1 MKILITGGAGF
12 VGSALAINIKSNYPS
27 YEVICL
33 DNLKRKGS
41 ELNLPRLTKI
51 GVIFIHGDIRNKE
64 DFDTLPKVD
73 FVIEASAEPSVLAG
87 LDGTPD
93 YLINTNLVG
102 TINCLNYTKKCGA
115 SFIFLSTSRVY
126 PIKAIEKLNYEEQ
139 ETRFTLTDN
148 QPVRGVSSKGIA
160 EDFPLDGA
168 RSLYGATK
176 LASELMIH
184 EYNEF
189 YGIKTVINRCGV
201 LTGPWQMGKID
212 QGVMVLWVAKH
223 FWQQKLAYIGY
234 GGSGRQTRDMLHVK
248 DLYRLIDYQL
258 HNIDK
263 VNGEILNVGG
273 GVEVS
278 ASLQE
283 LTQICQKATGKTI
296 SISQVPENRVAD
308 IPLYITDNS
317 KVTALTGWKPE
328 ISMKQIVQEITDWIT
343 ENEESLAYVL
353 K

>member
-1 MKILITGGAGF
+1 M
-12 VGSALAINIKSNYPS
+12 
-27 YEVICL
+27 
-33 DNLKRKGS
+33 
-41 ELNLPRLTKI
+41 
-51 GVIFIHGDIRNKE
+51 
-64 DFDTLPKVD
+64 
-73 FVIEASAEPSVLAG
+73 AG

-115 SFIFLSTSRVY
+115 SFIFLSTSRIY

-148 QPVRGVSSKGIA
+148 QRVRGVSSKGIA

-189 YGIKTVINRCGV
+189 YGMKTVINRCGV

-248 DLYRLIDYQL
+248 DLYKLIDYQL

-283 LTQICQKATGKTI
+283 LTQICQEVTGKTI
-296 SISQVPENRVAD
+296 PISQVPENRAAD

-328 ISMKQIVQEITDWIT
+328 ISMKQIVQEINDWIT